1 MYNSNKNYL
10 LSATEMP
17 ALYRNFVGIELND
30 YEIKMID
37 DFIRR
42 THRRRELK
50 TKEFVDIVDAKYERG
65 KYEKGQSS

>member
-1 MYNSNKNYL
+1 
-10 LSATEMP
+10 MP